1 MTKLETT
8 LIQMARQQLS
18 AVMRFLDKQVGE
30 SVTEDDQDDYLRD
43 SGALSVLLE
52 LGHVSESGMGEDAA
66 SAMREVEAQHAAAVR
81 AANGRTKPH

>member
-8 LIQMARQQLS
+8 LIHMARQQLS
-18 AVMRFLDKQVGE
+18 AVMHFLDKQVGE
-30 SVTEDDQDDYLRD
+30 TVTDDDQDDYLRD

-66 SAMREVEAQHAAAVR
+66 SAMRDVEAQHAAAVR
-81 AANGRTKPH
+81 TANSRPKPL